1 MHPSAESAA
10 KRAATAGWGKRGVAG
25 EEEEEE
31 MGIAEEG
38 TEGAEGWSLG
48 TMNLMLVAQ
57 RMADVPGLALL
68 TDLLHPDR
76 VSCVRFVESEATP
89 LSIIMSQG
97 TLKTATS
104 MDPTLQMML
113 TCGYLAGLLVD
124 VHLKVSGVGSE
135 EEQKRGS

>member
-1 MHPSAESAA
+1 M
-10 KRAATAGWGKRGVAG
+10 
-25 EEEEEE
+25 
-31 MGIAEEG
+31 
-38 TEGAEGWSLG
+38 G
-48 TMNLMLVAQ
+48 TMKLMLVAQ

-113 TCGYLAGLLVD
+113 TCGYLAGLSVD
-124 VHLKVSGVGSE
+124 VHLKVSEEIRKRAGIERTKGVLILCMGTM
-135 EEQKRGS
+135 